1 MTGFEMAFWLFA
13 IVVGAALIIRLGLWL
28 ADRRPRPADEPTE
41 HGDGEL

>member
-28 ADRRPRPADEPTE
+28 AERPADEPTE
-41 HGDGEL
+41 HGDGEP